1 MCNRTQRNHRPLP
14 RPDPFRVP
22 GQGRPTLRSLRLRHT
37 LTRCR
42 MTPNLRVCQLVK
54 VSPRGKVLHICRQWS
69 PTTPASGSTDPH
81 VRGDRSVSRARRLYR
96 IPRALSRASRR
107 TEVPLPETRITYLT
121 VGLPPREE
129 DAHLPLR
136 NPTIIAHRHYYVKCL
151 GQRVLALGCCGSW
164 RPLQQPEE
172 SGALLRTMSST

>member
-14 RPDPFRVP
+14 HPDPKRSRHRAAYPPLAPSSAYAHQMPDDSESARVP
-22 GQGRPTLRSLRLRHT
+22 ACQGLPARKSLARLPAVVSDHASIRPNRSSR
-37 LTRCR
+37 
-42 MTPNLRVCQLVK
+42 
-54 VSPRGKVLHICRQWS
+54 S
-69 PTTPASGSTDPH
+69 
-81 VRGDRSVSRARRLYR
+81 GDRSVSRARRLYR

-107 TEVPLPETRITYLT
+107 AVVPLPETRIIHLT
-121 VGLPPREE
+121 VGFPPREE
-129 DAHLPLR
+129 NAHLPLR
-136 NPTIIAHRHYYVKCL
+136 NPTIIARRHYYVKCL